1 MMRPPSSLV
10 LALMIASVGLAQAQV
25 TPDGGTATSVVVD
38 GGGRFLVDIAPV
50 TVSGISRNSYQSFSV
65 PVAGVDL
72 DNRLIGATTI
82 LNEVTSANRS
92 FINGPVEVLGQRA
105 HFILANPNGISIDGG
120 RFINTGGVVLS
131 AGTARLEALGGM
143 TNVVAGTG
151 SADID
156 ISGAGL
162 AGAMSTLQLAAGRL
176 RIDGPVVNE
185 NNSPFADIAI
195 TAGNAELTLDSNVI
209 PGSTISPYAQR
220 TNLAASSKQIL
231 VDVTPRGGLT
241 ASRVSMTVSAAG
253 AGVSFSGNG
262 FASIGE
268 FSIDAEGRVGVAGGQ
283 IRAEQD
289 VKLRARSIAILNEPE
304 RAGRVEA
311 LSGGVTL
318 LADAGDIDITGTVTG
333 VRRSGSDP
341 DSQGGA
347 TLIASGDITL
357 LSESAGRL
365 AIVFASE
372 GDLVLRAGGD
382 LDNRNARLL
391 SNARVDL
398 RVGGTLRNTT
408 DFVVG
413 ADDGE
418 TRTTIVRGPRT
429 WLSFLFGRK
438 RTVVET
444 RDYGA
449 PRIPGEQAF
458 IAGASVAIDA
468 GAIVNTGEI
477 DSLDG
482 PMFITTGS
490 FVNRGTPIG
499 TMAYRKECHIV
510 CVSRGLAQIRMFGG
524 NINSAIGL
532 SITTAQSFLNDAGQ
546 ILALGNIEISGPSVV
561 TRAAFLP
568 GISSPPGGL
577 RNLFAGR
584 KAIRALDPFGGTIF
598 APSGSLLIDSANPAL
613 AFGGEFSAT
622 IGIVARSG
630 IRLVVPNVPQGGVE
644 VQRIG
649 LFQGFLR

>member
-1 MMRPPSSLV
+1 MSR
-10 LALMIASVGLAQAQV
+10 LALSIVLVIAGAGAAHAQIA
-25 TPDGGTATSVVVD
+25 PDGGTATNVVVD
-38 GGGRFLVDIAPV
+38 GGGRFLVDIAP
-50 TVSGISRNSYQSFSV
+50 TGASGISRNTYESFSV
-65 PVAGVDL
+65 PAAGVDL
-72 DNRLIGATTI
+72 DNRVIGARTI

-131 AGTARLEALGGM
+131 AGAARLEAMGGM
-143 TNVVAGTG
+143 TNVVVGTG

-195 TAGNAELTLDSNVI
+195 TAGNAELTLDSNVV
-209 PGSTISPYAQR
+209 PGSTISPYAQL
-220 TNLAASSKQIL
+220 TSLAASSEEIL
-231 VDVTPRGGLT
+231 VDVTPRGSLT
-241 ASRVSMTVSAAG
+241 ASRVGMTVSAAG

-262 FASIGE
+262 LASIGD
-268 FSIDAEGRVGVAGGQ
+268 FSIDAQGRVGVSGGQ
-283 IRAEQD
+283 IRAEQG
-289 VKLRARSIAILNEPE
+289 VKIRARSIAILNEPE
-304 RAGRVEA
+304 QMGRIQT

-318 LADAGDIDITGTVTG
+318 LADAGNIDITGSVTG
-333 VRRSGSDP
+333 VRRSGADP

-357 LSESAGRL
+357 LSENAGRL

-382 LDNRNARLL
+382 LENRNGRLL

-398 RVGGTLRNTT
+398 TVGGTLRNTT

-413 ADDGE
+413 ANGGE
-418 TRTTIVRGPRT
+418 AVTTIVRGRRT

-482 PMFITTGS
+482 PMFIRAGS
-490 FVNRGTPIG
+490 FVNRATPIG
-499 TMAYRKECHIV
+499 SMQFRKECHIV

-532 SITTAQSFLNDAGQ
+532 SITAAQSLINDAGQ
-546 ILALGNIEISGPSVV
+546 ILALGNIELSSPSLV

-584 KAIRALDPFGGTIF
+584 RAIYALDPFGGTIY
-598 APSGSLLIDSANPAL
+598 APSGSLIIDSDNPAL
-613 AFGGEFSAT
+613 LFGGEFSGE
-622 IGIVARSG
+622 IGVVARSG
-630 IRLVVPNVPQGGVE
+630 IRLVVPNVPQGGVAA
-644 VQRIG
+644 QRIG